1 MTICNYDFTI
11 MWFQMNQYI
20 KTHAYGIPYDK
31 MRTDALMAIAI
42 VRFLKE
48 HDERMNAIVS
58 KKLAI
63 SKSVTNPMMIQL
75 SELLKNFLPAGFSFG
90 TNSQID
96 MCDRIFH
103 NNLKKV
109 VFEQAECD
117 IHR

>member
-1 MTICNYDFTI
+1 
-11 MWFQMNQYI
+11 
-20 KTHAYGIPYDK
+20 
-31 MRTDALMAIAI
+31 
-42 VRFLKE
+42 
-48 HDERMNAIVS
+48 MNAVVS

-109 VFEQAECD
+109 VFEQDGYD
-117 IHR
+117 IHK